1 MKNIFDSLRLLKE
14 TCQGNEDA
22 QTLITKIMSDME
34 SWSETHYEMVQAINE
49 NINSDLV
56 KTTEDE
62 MGYGGMYELAND
74 LTDEFE
80 ELHKDKLWGENNDSF
95 FEEIETFIDF
105 KFA

>member
-1 MKNIFDSLRLLKE
+1 MENIFDSLRLLKE
-14 TCQGNEDA
+14 TCKGNEDA
-22 QTLITKIMSDME
+22 QTLILTIMSDIE
-34 SWSETHYEMVQAINE
+34 SWNETHYEMVQAIVLNPDSE
-49 NINSDLV
+49 IV

-80 ELHKDKLWGENNDSF
+80 EMHKGKLWGENEDSF